1 MSCSGDHL
9 RRLRTIYPQ
18 LIERFDA
25 KKVVGLMYAQTAIG
39 LPELQSILSCR
50 TVCEAAE
57 SLLNII
63 LNEQSVSIYEC
74 FLKTLNETNQQHIFS
89 WISYPG
95 NVLFI
100 AFPTFYLIT
109 KRQTI

>member
-9 RRLRTIYPQ
+9 HRLRTIYPQ

-39 LPELQSILSCR
+39 LPELQSITSCR

-57 SLLNII
+57 GLLNVI
-63 LNEQSVSIYEC
+63 LNEQSESIFEC
-74 FLKTLNETNQQHIFS
+74 FLTALNKTNQQHIFS
-89 WISYPG
+89 WISYYG

-100 AFPTFYLIT
+100 AFSTLRLIT
-109 KRQTI
+109 